1 MHILNVLL
9 DNYKLKISDLFELTI
24 KICVILILNKKSL
37 VDPSFKLYLLLLFF
51 LDNKKT
57 YHEKF
62 NYTFIVFICFII
74 S

>member
-9 DNYKLKISDLFELTI
+9 DNCKLKISDLFELTI
-24 KICVILILNKKSL
+24 KIYVILILNKKSL
-37 VDPSFKLYLLLLFF
+37 VDPSFKLYLLLLF